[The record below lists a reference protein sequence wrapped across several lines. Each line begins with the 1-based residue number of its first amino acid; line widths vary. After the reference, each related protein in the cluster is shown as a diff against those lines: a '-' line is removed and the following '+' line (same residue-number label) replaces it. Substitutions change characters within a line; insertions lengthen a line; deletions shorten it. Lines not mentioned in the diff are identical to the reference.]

1 MAKVKVNWTRKIY
14 GGGRGWHV
22 GSLVRWKG
30 AYHVCFVDGSGH
42 GSGDSQIRVCSSAD
56 LETWTSQIALGAK
69 TIDPNLL
76 PVGDRLLVYGV
87 RLSREEA
94 EGQPSAELRSKP
106 EPEYGF
112 ISQQI
117 VAATTDGKT
126 WSQPRRCFVMN
137 HDFLAS
143 SGARGPLLGRLRHGR
158 PTPPTPVTIRSICSF
173 PTTGNTGSGSV
184 RSSTALRTLN
194 TATRPAFEFGVQAPS
209 ETSLCFGEAQRLLA
223 VTRARGY
230 CALLSTAQP
239 PYDQWERTL
248 SQRIAL
254 LRLGYSPSGPP
265 RTRHRPQLQQ
275 RRDSGYGGPIQ
286 RTLQSAR
293 PDSASHR
300 SFPLRRRRHPVKG
313 RAAQR
318 RRHGLRRHLAHGRR
332 SRTHCVLLN
341 LRIARRGFLRLF
353 VFRNY

>member
-1 MAKVKVNWTRKIY
+1 MATVKVNWTRKIFD
-14 GGGRGWHV
+14 GGRGWHV
-22 GSLVRWKG
+22 GSLVCWKG

-94 EGQPSAELRSKP
+94 EGQP

-112 ISQQI
+112 TSQQI

-137 HDFLAS
+137 HDFWHPVEHEGRYWVACDTVGHTPHAS
-143 SGARGPLLGRLRHGR
+143 HNSVDLLVSDDGERWQWVSEIIHG
-158 PTPPTPVTIRSICSF
+158 
-173 PTTGNTGSGSV
+173 TTHPEYRDSTG
-184 RSSTALRTLN
+184 L
-194 TATRPAFEFGVQAPS
+194 EFGVQAPS
-209 ETSLCFGEAQRLLA
+209 ETSLCFGEDQRLLA

-230 CALLSTAQP
+230 CALRPAFYRAAALRPMGAH
-239 PYDQWERTL
+239 L
-248 SQRIAL
+248 VAGIAL
-254 LRLGYSPSGPP
+254 LRLGHSPSGPP

-286 RTLQSAR
+286 RT
-293 PDSASHR
+293 
-300 SFPLRRRRHPVKG
+300 F
-313 RAAQR
+313 
-318 RRHGLRRHLAHGRR
+318 
-332 SRTHCVLLN
+332 
-341 LRIARRGFLRLF
+341 
-353 VFRNY
+353 

>member
-1 MAKVKVNWTRKIY
+1 MAKAKVNWTRKIY
-14 GGGRGWHV
+14 GDGRGWHV

-94 EGQPSAELRSKP
+94 EGQP

-112 ISQQI
+112 TSQQI

-137 HDFLAS
+137 HDFWHPVEHEGRYWVACDTVGHTPHAS
-143 SGARGPLLGRLRHGR
+143 HNSVDLLVSDDGENWQWVSEIIHG
-158 PTPPTPVTIRSICSF
+158 
-173 PTTGNTGSGSV
+173 TTHSEYRDSTG
-184 RSSTALRTLN
+184 L
-194 TATRPAFEFGVQAPS
+194 EFGVQAPS
-209 ETSLCFGEAQRLLA
+209 ETSLCFGEDQRLLA

-248 SQRIAL
+248 SQESRCYGSAIAQVGRHVL
-254 LRLGYSPSGPP
+254 VTGRSFSNEGIRATADQFNEPFSPHDQTQLRTGVFLYEDGDIQLKAVLPSGGD
-265 RTRHRPQLQQ
+265 T
-275 RRDSGYGGPIQ
+275 GYAGILPMGDDHALIAYYS
-286 RTLQSAR
+286 TYES
-293 PDSASHR
+293 PDGES
-300 SFPLRRRRHPVKG
+300 
-313 RAAQR
+313 
-318 RRHGLRRHLAHGRR
+318 
-332 SRTHCVLLN
+332 CVYLSSVL
-341 LRIARRGFLRLF
+341 IED
-353 VFRNY
+353 